1 MHNNKGLSLVS
12 LLSKKPAEQR
22 LPDLGERELSVL
34 EVLWQS
40 GPLTSQGVLGGITAS
55 EISLSTVQSTLERLH
70 RKSLLTRKKAG
81 RSFVYAALLSK
92 QDLIS
97 RLMHDIAASLTNG
110 DTAPMVSGFLDYL
123 GDDGSA
129 DLVAPPGVRQGNRSR

>member
-1 MHNNKGLSLVS
+1 MNKNKGLSLIS
-12 LLSKKPAEQR
+12 LLSKQPAAER

-34 EVLWQS
+34 EVLWQR
-40 GPLTSQGVLGGITAS
+40 GPLTSQDVLAGITACR
-55 EISLSTVQSTLERLH
+55 ISLSTVQSTLERLH
-70 RKSLLTRKKAG
+70 RKSLLARRKDG
-81 RSFVYAALLSK
+81 RSFVYEALLSK

-123 GDDGSA
+123 GDEGSEKIA
-129 DLVAPPGVRQGNRSR
+129 ARPAKLQEKPSR